1 MCVQVKKQKQ
11 DAEIAEENPRV
22 QKKLEKQ
29 AWEKAL
35 AKASGEKVF
44 DNEALLKKSIK
55 RDEQKK
61 KKSAAAWYGTH
72 DRTRRTHR
80 TRTEVDACVRV
91 LGWASTG
98 RTGSQRRRR
107 GKR

>member
-1 MCVQVKKQKQ
+1 VQVKKQKQ
-11 DAEIAEENPRV
+11 DAEVAEENPRV

-72 DRTRRTHR
+72 RTRR
-80 TRTEVDACVRV
+80 TRTEVDARVRV

-98 RTGSQRRRR
+98 RTGSRRRRR
-107 GKR
+107 GRR